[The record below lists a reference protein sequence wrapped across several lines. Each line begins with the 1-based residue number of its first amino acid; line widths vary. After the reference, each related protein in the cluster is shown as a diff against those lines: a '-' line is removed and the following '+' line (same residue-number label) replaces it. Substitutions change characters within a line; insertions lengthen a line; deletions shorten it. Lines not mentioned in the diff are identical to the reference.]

1 MKKNWVLIPL
11 LLIVILLVIPW
22 MLGGW
27 SVSNGWSEIVDK
39 SQDKPEVPMALISL
53 LSYLWWQDTNRR
65 KSKQD

>member
-39 SQDKPEVPMALISL
+39 SQDKPGYPMAIISIACF
-53 LSYLWWQDTNRR
+53 LWWQDTNRR
-65 KSKQD
+65 NSKRN

>member
-39 SQDKPEVPMALISL
+39 SQDKPEFPMAFISIL
-53 LSYLWWQDTNRR
+53 FYLWWQDTNRR
-65 KSKQD
+65 NSKQD